1 MEHQTEGQKALNK
14 LLWAVELAQ
23 SRGAYNIK
31 ESAEIFPAMEFIV
44 NPPTQEAPPEASS
57 ESVAP
62 IEPLKKVEDEIAL

>member
-1 MEHQTEGQKALNK
+1 MEHRTEGQKALNK

-44 NPPTQEAPPEASS
+44 NPPQQEAPEKTS
-57 ESVAP
+57 EIAP
-62 IEPLKKVEDEIAL
+62 IEPLEKSEDEGKK